1 MQYAYIIL
9 CVWRG
14 WGVNADKP
22 SSVAPHAS
30 FAWPTLYVALKI
42 GTHQSK

>member
-1 MQYAYIIL
+1 MHISFFV
-9 CVWRG
+9 CGGGGG
-14 WGVNADKP
+14 WGVNAGKP